1 MATFPLMILKCFPS
15 VCFSCRHPCFISGE
29 WLSCQIGSYLTGSD
43 LLFNWIQNMKYSKYG
58 EQRDL
63 PNYPH
68 ISIIFQTHTTHR
80 RNVNMHEYWTH
91 AHLHTDTRTY
101 TLFTLTHLIHF
112 ISDLS
117 GMCSPPL
124 PHFQMVWVLQ
134 MSKLASKN
142 SILWWEAQLASKSF
156 PKTVFSAF
164 SCKIDAVT
172 EKSAGFQI
180 IIFCWEEV
188 GF

>member
-1 MATFPLMILKCFPS
+1 MLSTSLLHFWRVVELPNW
-15 VCFSCRHPCFISGE
+15 VISY
-29 WLSCQIGSYLTGSD
+29 WLWSALQL
-43 LLFNWIQNMKYSKYG
+43 NSKYG

-68 ISIIFQTHTTHR
+68 ISIKLQTHTTHR

-91 AHLHTDTRTY
+91 AHFCTQ
-101 TLFTLTHLIHF
+101 TLALTHFYTLTHLIHF

-172 EKSAGFQI
+172 EKLTGFQI
-180 IIFCWEEV
+180 IIFLL

>member
-1 MATFPLMILKCFPS
+1 MFSFSVLMLSTSLLHFWRVVELPNW
-15 VCFSCRHPCFISGE
+15 VISY
-29 WLSCQIGSYLTGSD
+29 WLWSALQL
-43 LLFNWIQNMKYSKYG
+43 NSKYEIFKIWRTQG
-58 EQRDL
+58 SAKLSTHQH
-63 PNYPH
+63 Y
-68 ISIIFQTHTTHR
+68 ISNSHNTQEEREHAWILNTCTLAHR
-80 RNVNMHEYWTH
+80 HS
-91 AHLHTDTRTY
+91 HLHT
-101 TLFTLTHLIHF
+101 FTHNTHLIHF